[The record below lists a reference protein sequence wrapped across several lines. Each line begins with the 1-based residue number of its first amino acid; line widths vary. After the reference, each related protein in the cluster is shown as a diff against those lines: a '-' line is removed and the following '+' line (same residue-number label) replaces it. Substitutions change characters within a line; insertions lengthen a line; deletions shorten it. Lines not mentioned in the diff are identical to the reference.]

1 MAELPP
7 EQLQVY
13 AAHYRSTRRQY
24 EREMVV
30 RRQLGWAQARAAA
43 QILKEVFEVEAVY
56 LFGSLLEPEAV
67 HPESDID
74 LAVTGLDSRRYYEAL
89 GELLCRTKDFS
100 VDLVRLEEAQPSL
113 ATHILQSGVR
123 L

>member
-1 MAELPP
+1 MAELIP

-13 AAHYRSTRRQY
+13 AVHYRSTRRQY
-24 EREMVV
+24 VREMAV
-30 RRQLGWAQARAAA
+30 RHQLGWVRARAAT
-43 QILKEVFEVEAVY
+43 QILKEEFGVEAVY

-67 HPESDID
+67 HPASDID
-74 LAVTGLDSRRYYEAL
+74 LAVAGLDSQRYYEAL

-113 ATHILQSGVR
+113 AKHILQSGVQ